1 MRMDDLVRYGVL
13 AVALFY
19 VILAGIAAGVLYGL
33 YILAMAFV
41 TGNYTTVFQA
51 LPPLVIL
58 VLIYGVTG
66 RILKRQGII

>member
-13 AVALFY
+13 SVALFY

-41 TGNYTTVFQA
+41 TGNYTTVLQV
-51 LPPLVIL
+51 LPLLVIL

-66 RILKRQGII
+66 RILKRRGII

>member
-13 AVALFY
+13 SVALFY

-33 YILAMAFV
+33 YILAMAFM
-41 TGNYTTVFQA
+41 TGNYTTVLQV

-66 RILKRQGII
+66 HILKRRGII